1 METRLLVIINP
12 VYFFKEKKKQKTKR
26 KKALIY
32 RVTGRFLPNQ
42 KSAADDFITDVI
54 ELSMASKKQRK
65 RQAAYT

>member
-12 VYFFKEKKKQKTKR
+12 VYFFKEKKTKR

-32 RVTGRFLPNQ
+32 IVTGRFLPNQ